1 MLMKYF
7 VLSWVVIFFQMPA
20 LSQDHN
26 IVSYDLVIENATI
39 IDGTGADA
47 YTGHL
52 GISKEEITFVGR
64 ESLQPYQAKETI
76 DATGYT
82 VTPGFIDAHSHGDPL
97 QTPEFKNFLAMGVT
111 TITLG
116 QDGYSPEEDLTQW
129 LKKVEKAKPGVNIAV
144 FAGHNTLRGSA
155 GINYDSLPGRD
166 GFSKMQ
172 QLLKDAMHA
181 GAYGMSTGLE
191 YSPGNFSRQEE
202 LDSLARIVGEEQ
214 GIIMS
219 HMRNEDDL
227 KIEKSLQELL
237 RQGRYAPVHVSHIK
251 VVYGKGSSRAMEI
264 IQILD
269 SARAAGVTVTADLYP
284 YAASHTGI
292 AILFPDWAKKPHNFR
307 EVVNSRRGELED
319 FLRKKVLQRNGPEAT
334 LLGSGPFKGKTLAN
348 VSQELNK
355 PFEQVLIE
363 DIGPYGAGAAHFIM
377 DEELQ
382 KTFLIDEQISISS
395 DGSPTMHHPRG
406 YGSFSKVIE
415 EYVLQENILSL
426 EEAIYKMTGL
436 PAGILQL
443 NDRGLLKE
451 GYKADVL
458 IFKPEDI
465 RTNAT
470 YEDPHQLSE
479 GISYIIINGKLVL
492 NKEGFT
498 DSRNGRVLKKK

>member
-1 MLMKYF
+1 MKYLLLF
-7 VLSWVVIFFQMPA
+7 YAIIFYPKLV
-20 LSQDHN
+20 LSQDQN
-26 IVSYDLVIENATI
+26 IASYDLLIENATI
-39 IDGTGADA
+39 IDGTGEDA
-47 YTGHL
+47 YPGYL
-52 GISKEEITFVGR
+52 GISNDEVTFVGR
-64 ESLQPYQAKETI
+64 EIPQPFQAKETI

-116 QDGYSPEEDLTQW
+116 QDGYSPEEDLNQW
-129 LKKVEKAKPGVNIAV
+129 MQKVEEARPGVNIAMLV
-144 FAGHNTLRGSA
+144 GHNTLRGLA
-155 GINYDSLPGRD
+155 GINYDSIPTKEGLH
-166 GFSKMQ
+166 KMQ
-172 QLLKDAMHA
+172 QLLQEAMRA
-181 GAYGMSTGLE
+181 GAFGMSTGLE

-202 LDSLARIVGEEQ
+202 LDSLAKAVGEEQ
-214 GIIMS
+214 GVIMS
-219 HMRNEDDL
+219 HMRNEDDSE
-227 KIEKSLQELL
+227 IERSLRELL
-237 RQGRYAPVHVSHIK
+237 LQGRFAPVHISHIK
-251 VVYGKGSSRAMEI
+251 IVYGKGSSRALEI
-264 IQILD
+264 IQKLD

-284 YAASHTGI
+284 YTASHTGI
-292 AILFPDWAKKPHNFR
+292 AILFPDWAKKPHNFQ

-319 FLRKKVLQRNGPEAT
+319 FLRKKVIQRNGPEAT
-334 LLGSGPFKGKTLAN
+334 LLGSGAFKGKTLAN
-348 VSQELNK
+348 VSKELDK
-355 PFEQVLIE
+355 PYEQVLIE

-382 KTFLIDEQISISS
+382 KTFLIDNQICISS

-415 EYVLQENILSL
+415 EYVLQEKILSL

-443 NDRGLLKE
+443 KDRGLLKE

-465 RTNAT
+465 TTNAT

-479 GISYIIINGKLVL
+479 GISYIIVNGKLVL
-492 NKEGFT
+492 NKGNFT
-498 DSRNGRVLKKK
+498 DSRSGRVLKKK